1 MTVADYLPTAQH
13 VEIYLSGLT
22 TLGIVGHAVNTFPTP
37 TNQYG
42 QWLLGVIKFA
52 VGQRIS
58 AMNAFKGQDT
68 VVVAVPQGTG
78 PGLTKSTEQA
88 HRNVDVTPETIK
100 VTDEKITQTET
111 TLPNPAPP
119 KKGE

>member
-1 MTVADYLPTAQH
+1 MIDPIVSWGHAATFFSGMTF
-13 VEIYLSGLT
+13 
-22 TLGIVGHAVNTFPTP
+22 LGIVAHAVNTFPTP
-37 TNQYG
+37 VNPYG
-42 QWLLGVIKFA
+42 QWFLGIIKFT

-58 AMNAFKGQDT
+58 GMNAIKGQDT
-68 VVVAVPQGTG
+68 VVVAVPQGSVA
-78 PGLTKSTEQA
+78 GLTKSTEQA